1 MALFTEQEQQQI
13 RKAIE
18 SAEKNTSGEIRI
30 CVEKTCSE
38 EVLDRA
44 VTYFKQLNMHKTRL
58 RNGVLIYLSTVD
70 RKFAIIGDAGI
81 DKVVPQNFWDTT
93 KETMLSH
100 FKYGNL
106 TEGISVGIKMAGE
119 QLQKFFPSMDSDSNE
134 LPDDIAFMDGK

>member
-1 MALFTEQEQQQI
+1 MALFTEEEQQQI

-18 SAEKNTSGEIRI
+18 SAEKSTSGEIRI
-30 CVEKTCSE
+30 CIEKTCSE

-44 VTYFKQLNMHKTRL
+44 VKYFKQLNMHKTRL

-81 DKVVPQNFWDTT
+81 DKVVPQNFWDAT
-93 KETMLSH
+93 KENMLSH

-119 QLQKFFPSMDSDSNE
+119 QLQKFFPSLDSDSNE

>member
-18 SAEKNTSGEIRI
+18 TAETNTSGEIRI

-38 EVLDRA
+38 EVIVRA

-81 DKVVPQNFWDTT
+81 NNVVPENFWDAT

-106 TEGISVGIKMAGE
+106 TEGISIGIKMAGE
-119 QLQKFFPSMDSDSNE
+119 QLQKFFPSLDTDRNE

>member
-1 MALFTEQEQQQI
+1 MALFTEQEQQLI

-18 SAEKNTSGEIRI
+18 SAEKNTSGEIRV

-38 EVLDRA
+38 DVLDRA
-44 VTYFKQLNMHKTRL
+44 ANYFKQLNMHKTKS

-81 DKVVPQNFWDTT
+81 HKVVPDKFWDET
-93 KETMLSH
+93 KDLMLSH
-100 FKYGNL
+100 FKFGNL
-106 TEGISVGIKMAGE
+106 TEGIIGGLKMAGG
-119 QLQKFFPSMDSDSNE
+119 QLQKYFPSHDTDSNE

>member
-13 RKAIE
+13 RKSIE
-18 SAEKNTSGEIRI
+18 NAEKNTSGEIRV

-44 VTYFKQLNMHKTRL
+44 VAYFKQLNMHKTRL

-81 DKVVPQNFWDTT
+81 NKVVPENFWDNT
-93 KETMLSH
+93 KETMLSQ

-106 TEGISVGIKMAGE
+106 TEGISIGIKMAGE
-119 QLQKFFPSMDSDSNE
+119 QLQKYFPSLDTDLNE

>member
-1 MALFTEQEQQQI
+1 MALFTEEEQQQI

-30 CVEKTCSE
+30 CIEKTCSE

-81 DKVVPQNFWDTT
+81 DKVVPQNFWDAT
-93 KETMLSH
+93 KKTMLSH

-119 QLQKFFPSMDSDSNE
+119 QLQKYFPSLDTDRNE
-134 LPDDIAFMDGK
+134 LPDDIAYMDGE

>member
-18 SAEKNTSGEIRI
+18 AAEKNTSGEIRI

-38 EVLDRA
+38 DVLDRA
-44 VTYFKQLNMHKTRL
+44 ANYFKQLNMHKTRL

-81 DKVVPQNFWDTT
+81 HKVVAENFWDQT
-93 KETMLSH
+93 KEMMLSH

-106 TEGISVGIKMAGE
+106 TEGIISGLKMAGE
-119 QLQKFFPSMDSDSNE
+119 QLKKYFPASDSDKNE

>member
-18 SAEKNTSGEIRI
+18 TAETNTSGEIRI

-70 RKFAIIGDAGI
+70 RKFAIIGDSGI
-81 DKVVPQNFWDTT
+81 NNVVPENFWDAT

-119 QLQKFFPSMDSDSNE
+119 QLQKYFPSLDTDRNE